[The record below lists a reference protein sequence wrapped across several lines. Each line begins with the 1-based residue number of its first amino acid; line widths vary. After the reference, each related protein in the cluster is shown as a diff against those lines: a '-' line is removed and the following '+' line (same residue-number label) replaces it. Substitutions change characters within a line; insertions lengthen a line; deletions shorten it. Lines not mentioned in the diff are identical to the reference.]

1 MQVGKET
8 IENVLASIKEEAARS
23 YGREVV
29 MMEEVTFAQEARE
42 EVEED
47 LYLLEHALRRLLSFK
62 VRAYMLTVNGK
73 DIAPLESKEAVEKV
87 TELVQGTYL
96 TQREDARLVDVAVA
110 ETIDSRQTLVFPEE
124 IKS

>member
-1 MQVGKET
+1 MP
-8 IENVLASIKEEAARS
+8 
-23 YGREVV
+23 
-29 MMEEVTFAQEARE
+29 QEARE

-87 TELVQGTYL
+87 TELAG
-96 TQREDARLVDVAVA
+96 RLLDPKGRCQAGRRCCGR
-110 ETIDSRQTLVFPEE
+110 DD
-124 IKS
+124 